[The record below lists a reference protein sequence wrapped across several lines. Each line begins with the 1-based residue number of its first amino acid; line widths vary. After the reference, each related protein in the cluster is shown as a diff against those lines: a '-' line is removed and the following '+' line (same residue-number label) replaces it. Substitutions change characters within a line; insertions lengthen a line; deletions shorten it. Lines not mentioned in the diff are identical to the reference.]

1 MEITTLVQ
9 ALGPTGA
16 ILAVAIMVG
25 RGVWPWLRDQYL
37 ARQVVAIEKL
47 VAFMERSDARQ
58 AQLETNQLQTNAA
71 LSDIQMD
78 LAALFASLALEQP
91 SRPRRPAAQLTPK
104 GAQRS

>member
-1 MEITTLVQ
+1 MEITNLIQ

-16 ILAVAIMVG
+16 ILGLAIMVG

-58 AQLETNQLQTNAA
+58 AQLEANQQATNAA
-71 LSDIQMD
+71 LSEIQMD
-78 LAALFASLALEQP
+78 LAALFAALTLDQP
-91 SRPRRPAAQLTPK
+91 SRPRKLASK
-104 GAQRS
+104 GTA